1 MILVKTERGR
11 ALLSDR
17 RALSPRERQLLVLA
31 DGRRSAAE
39 LGRWLGFAVEPV
51 LQRMVRD
58 GYLERARGP
67 WGSTPLDSQ
76 AQADAPQRR
85 PSTSPTADAVP
96 SSAEEPARSS
106 GPIPPVARPAT
117 T

>member
-51 LQRMVRD
+51 LQRMVHD

-67 WGSTPLDSQ
+67 VGPNAARFAST
-76 AQADAPQRR
+76 
-85 PSTSPTADAVP
+85 
-96 SSAEEPARSS
+96 
-106 GPIPPVARPAT
+106 G
-117 T
+117 